1 MFKLISRIWA
11 IFLIL
16 LLSEIFD
23 LIESFMSALPI
34 FKYFI
39 SLLLLWSLIVFVFVC
54 IILFLRKS
62 YIEYRN
68 TTLEQLK
75 AEQQTIEKIKQLA
88 QDYVKDFIEQ
98 GKSEFTHDDLK
109 DFTVIV
115 KFKNGIT
122 IPKLERYSYKEHALL
137 LDILEETYN
146 QLINNF
152 EFKELQK
159 RYY

>member
-1 MFKLISRIWA
+1 MFAVVETILAIILIGV
-11 IFLIL
+11 
-16 LLSEIFD
+16 LSEIFH
-23 LIESFMSALPI
+23 LIVSFMSAFPI
-34 FKYFI
+34 FKDFI
-39 SLLLLWSLIVFVFVC
+39 SILFWSLIVFVFVC

-62 YIEYRN
+62 YIEYKN

-75 AEQQTIEKIKQLA
+75 TEQQTIEKIKQLA

-137 LDILEETYN
+137 LNILEETYN
-146 QLINNF
+146 KLINNF
-152 EFKELQK
+152 EFKEWQK

>member
-1 MFKLISRIWA
+1 MFAVVETILAIILIGV
-11 IFLIL
+11 
-16 LLSEIFD
+16 LSEIFH
-23 LIESFMSALPI
+23 LIESFMSAFPI
-34 FKYFI
+34 FKDFI
-39 SLLLLWSLIVFVFVC
+39 SLLLWSLIVFVFVC
-54 IILFLRKS
+54 IILFLRKN
-62 YIEYRN
+62 YIEYIN

-75 AEQQTIEKIKQLA
+75 TEQQTIEKIKQLA

-115 KFKNGIT
+115 KFKNGIN

-152 EFKELQK
+152 EFKEWQK

>member
-39 SLLLLWSLIVFVFVC
+39 SLLLWSLIVFVFVC

-75 AEQQTIEKIKQLA
+75 TEQQTIEKIKQLA

-109 DFTVIV
+109 NFTVIV
-115 KFKNGIT
+115 KFKNGIN

-152 EFKELQK
+152 EF
-159 RYY
+159 

>member
-1 MFKLISRIWA
+1 MFKLILNIWA

-16 LLSEIFD
+16 LLSEIFH
-23 LIESFMSALPI
+23 LIESFMSAFPI
-34 FKYFI
+34 FKDFI
-39 SLLLLWSLIVFVFVC
+39 YILFWSLIVFIFVC

-62 YIEYRN
+62 YIEYKN
-68 TTLEQLK
+68 TTLEKLK

-115 KFKNGIT
+115 KFKNGII

-152 EFKELQK
+152 EFKEWQK

>member
-39 SLLLLWSLIVFVFVC
+39 SLLLWALIVFVFVC

-62 YIEYRN
+62 YIEYKN

-75 AEQQTIEKIKQLA
+75 TEQQTIEKIKQLA

-115 KFKNGIT
+115 KFKNGIN

-152 EFKELQK
+152 EFKEWQK

>member
-1 MFKLISRIWA
+1 MFKLILNIWA

-16 LLSEIFD
+16 LLSEIFH
-23 LIESFMSALPI
+23 LIESFMSAFPI
-34 FKYFI
+34 FKDFI
-39 SLLLLWSLIVFVFVC
+39 SILLWSLIVFVFVC

-62 YIEYRN
+62 YVEYKS
-68 TTLEQLK
+68 TTLEKLK
-75 AEQQTIEKIKQLA
+75 AEQQTIEKIKQLS
-88 QDYVKDFIEQ
+88 QDFVKDFIEQ

-152 EFKELQK
+152 EFKEWQK

>member
-16 LLSEIFD
+16 LLSEIFHS
-23 LIESFMSALPI
+23 IESFMSIFPI
-34 FKYFI
+34 FKDFI
-39 SLLLLWSLIVFVFVC
+39 SILLWSLIVFVFVC
-54 IILFLRKS
+54 IILFLRKN

-68 TTLEQLK
+68 TTLEKLK

-137 LDILEETYN
+137 LNILEETYN

-152 EFKELQK
+152 EIKE
-159 RYY
+159 

>member
-1 MFKLISRIWA
+1 MFAVVETILAIILIGV
-11 IFLIL
+11 
-16 LLSEIFD
+16 LSEIFH
-23 LIESFMSALPI
+23 LIESFISTFPI
-34 FKYFI
+34 FKDFI
-39 SLLLLWSLIVFVFVC
+39 SILLWSLIVFVFVC
-54 IILFLRKS
+54 TILFLRKN

-68 TTLEQLK
+68 TTLEKLK

-88 QDYVKDFIEQ
+88 QDYVKNFIEQ
-98 GKSEFTHDDLK
+98 GKSEFTYDDLK

-137 LDILEETYN
+137 LNILEETYN
-146 QLINNF
+146 KLINNF
-152 EFKELQK
+152 EFKEWQK

>member
-39 SLLLLWSLIVFVFVC
+39 SLLLWSLIVFVFVC

-152 EFKELQK
+152 EFKEWQK

>member
-1 MFKLISRIWA
+1 MFAVVETILAIILIGV
-11 IFLIL
+11 
-16 LLSEIFD
+16 LSEIFH
-23 LIESFMSALPI
+23 LIESFMSAFPI
-34 FKYFI
+34 FKDFI
-39 SLLLLWSLIVFVFVC
+39 SLLLWSLIVFVFVC
-54 IILFLRKS
+54 IILFLRKN
-62 YIEYRN
+62 YIEYIN
-68 TTLEQLK
+68 TTLEPLK
-75 AEQQTIEKIKQLA
+75 TEQQTIEKIKQLA

-115 KFKNGIT
+115 KFKNGIN

-152 EFKELQK
+152 EFKEWQK

>member
-1 MFKLISRIWA
+1 MFAVVETILAIILIGV
-11 IFLIL
+11 
-16 LLSEIFD
+16 LSEIFH
-23 LIESFMSALPI
+23 LIESFISTFPI
-34 FKYFI
+34 FKDFI
-39 SLLLLWSLIVFVFVC
+39 SILLWSLIVVVFVC
-54 IILFLRKS
+54 TILFLRKN

-68 TTLEQLK
+68 TTLEKLK

-115 KFKNGIT
+115 KFKNGIN
-122 IPKLERYSYKEHALL
+122 IPKLEKYSYKEHALL
-137 LDILEETYN
+137 LDILEKTYN
-146 QLINNF
+146 QLLNNF
-152 EFKELQK
+152 EFKEWQK

>member
-1 MFKLISRIWA
+1 MFAVVETILAIILIGV
-11 IFLIL
+11 
-16 LLSEIFD
+16 LSEIFH
-23 LIESFMSALPI
+23 LIVSFMSAFPI
-34 FKYFI
+34 FKDFI
-39 SLLLLWSLIVFVFVC
+39 SILFWSLIVFVFVC

-62 YIEYRN
+62 YIEYKN

-75 AEQQTIEKIKQLA
+75 TEQQTIEKIKQLA

-115 KFKNGIT
+115 KLKNGIT

-137 LDILEETYN
+137 LNILEETYN
-146 QLINNF
+146 KLINNF
-152 EFKELQK
+152 EFKEWQK

>member
-1 MFKLISRIWA
+1 MFKLILNIWA

-16 LLSEIFD
+16 LLSEIFH
-23 LIESFMSALPI
+23 LIESFMSAFPI
-34 FKYFI
+34 FKDFI
-39 SLLLLWSLIVFVFVC
+39 SILFWSLIVFVFVC

-68 TTLEQLK
+68 TTLEKLK

-98 GKSEFTHDDLK
+98 GKSKFTHDDLK
-109 DFTVIV
+109 DFTVTV

-137 LDILEETYN
+137 LNILEETYN
-146 QLINNF
+146 KLINNF
-152 EFKELQK
+152 EFKEWQK

>member
-16 LLSEIFD
+16 LLSEIFHS
-23 LIESFMSALPI
+23 IESFMSIFPI
-34 FKYFI
+34 FKDFI
-39 SLLLLWSLIVFVFVC
+39 SILLWSLIVFVFVC
-54 IILFLRKS
+54 IILFLRKN

-68 TTLEQLK
+68 TTLEKLK

-115 KFKNGIT
+115 KFKNGII

-137 LDILEETYN
+137 LEVLEETYN
-146 QLINNF
+146 KLINN
-152 EFKELQK
+152 
-159 RYY
+159 

>member
-1 MFKLISRIWA
+1 MFAVVETILAIILIGV
-11 IFLIL
+11 
-16 LLSEIFD
+16 LSEIFH
-23 LIESFMSALPI
+23 LIESFMSTFPI
-34 FKYFI
+34 FKDFI
-39 SLLLLWSLIVFVFVC
+39 SILLWALIVFVFVC

-62 YIEYRN
+62 YIEYKN
-68 TTLEQLK
+68 ITLEQLK
-75 AEQQTIEKIKQLA
+75 TEQQTIEKIKQLA
-88 QDYVKDFIEQ
+88 QDYVKDSIVQ

-115 KFKNGIT
+115 KFKNGIN

-152 EFKELQK
+152 EFKEWQK

>member
-1 MFKLISRIWA
+1 MFAVVETILAIILIGV
-11 IFLIL
+11 
-16 LLSEIFD
+16 LSEIFH
-23 LIESFMSALPI
+23 LIESFMSAFPI
-34 FKYFI
+34 FKDFI
-39 SLLLLWSLIVFVFVC
+39 SILFWSLIVFVFVC

-62 YIEYRN
+62 YIEYKN
-68 TTLEQLK
+68 TTLEKLK
-75 AEQQTIEKIKQLA
+75 AEQQTIEKIKQLS
-88 QDYVKDFIEQ
+88 QNYVKDFIEQ

-122 IPKLERYSYKEHALL
+122 IPKLERYSYNEHALL
-137 LDILEETYN
+137 LNILEETYN

-152 EFKELQK
+152 EFKEWQK

>member
-39 SLLLLWSLIVFVFVC
+39 SLLLWSLIVFVFVC

-152 EFKELQK
+152 EFKE
-159 RYY
+159 

>member
-1 MFKLISRIWA
+1 MFKLILNIWA

-16 LLSEIFD
+16 LLSEIFH
-23 LIESFMSALPI
+23 LIESFMSTFPI
-34 FKYFI
+34 FKDFI
-39 SLLLLWSLIVFVFVC
+39 SILLWSLIVFVFVC

-62 YIEYRN
+62 YIEYKN
-68 TTLEQLK
+68 TTLEKLK
-75 AEQQTIEKIKQLA
+75 TEQQTIEKIKQLA

-115 KFKNGIT
+115 KFKNGIN
-122 IPKLERYSYKEHALL
+122 IPKLEKYSYKEHALL
-137 LDILEETYN
+137 LDILEKTYN
-146 QLINNF
+146 QLLNNF
-152 EFKELQK
+152 EFKEWQK

>member
-1 MFKLISRIWA
+1 MFAVVETILAIILIGV
-11 IFLIL
+11 
-16 LLSEIFD
+16 LSEIFH
-23 LIESFMSALPI
+23 LIESFMSAFPI
-34 FKYFI
+34 FKDFI
-39 SLLLLWSLIVFVFVC
+39 SILLWSLIVFVFVC

-62 YIEYRN
+62 YVEYKS
-68 TTLEQLK
+68 TTLEKLK
-75 AEQQTIEKIKQLA
+75 AEQQTIEKIKQLS
-88 QDYVKDFIEQ
+88 QDFVKDFIEQ

-152 EFKELQK
+152 EFKEWQK

>member
-23 LIESFMSALPI
+23 LIESFMSAFPI
-34 FKYFI
+34 FKDFI
-39 SLLLLWSLIVFVFVC
+39 SVLLWSLIVFVFVC

-62 YIEYRN
+62 YVEYKS
-68 TTLEQLK
+68 TTLEKLK
-75 AEQQTIEKIKQLA
+75 AEQQTIEKIKQLS
-88 QDYVKDFIEQ
+88 QDFVKDFIEQ

-152 EFKELQK
+152 EFKEWQK

>member
-23 LIESFMSALPI
+23 LIESFMSTFPI
-34 FKYFI
+34 FKDFI
-39 SLLLLWSLIVFVFVC
+39 SILLWSLIAFVFVC

-62 YIEYRN
+62 YVEYKN
-68 TTLEQLK
+68 TTLEKLK

-152 EFKELQK
+152 EFKEWQK

>member
-16 LLSEIFD
+16 LLSEIFH
-23 LIESFMSALPI
+23 LIESFMSTFPI
-34 FKYFI
+34 FKDFI
-39 SLLLLWSLIVFVFVC
+39 SILLWSLIVFVFVC

-62 YIEYRN
+62 YIEYKN
-68 TTLEQLK
+68 ITLEKLN

-137 LDILEETYN
+137 LNILEETYN
-146 QLINNF
+146 QLINKF
-152 EFKELQK
+152 EFKEWQK

>member
-1 MFKLISRIWA
+1 MFKLILNIWA

-23 LIESFMSALPI
+23 LIESFMSAFPI
-34 FKYFI
+34 FKDFI
-39 SLLLLWSLIVFVFVC
+39 SILLWSLIVFVFVC

-62 YIEYRN
+62 YIEYKN
-68 TTLEQLK
+68 TTLEKLK
-75 AEQQTIEKIKQLA
+75 VEQQTIEKIKQLA
-88 QDYVKDFIEQ
+88 QDFVKDFIEQ

-115 KFKNGIT
+115 KFKNGIN

-152 EFKELQK
+152 EFKEWQK

>member
-1 MFKLISRIWA
+1 MFKLILNIWA

-16 LLSEIFD
+16 LLSEIFH
-23 LIESFMSALPI
+23 LIESFMPAFPI
-34 FKYFI
+34 FKDFI
-39 SLLLLWSLIVFVFVC
+39 SILLWSLIVFVFVC
-54 IILFLRKS
+54 IILFLRNS
-62 YIEYRN
+62 YIEYKN
-68 TTLEQLK
+68 TTLEKSK

-88 QDYVKDFIEQ
+88 QDFVKDFIEQ

-115 KFKNGIT
+115 KFKNGIN

-137 LDILEETYN
+137 LDILEKTYN
-146 QLINNF
+146 KLINNF
-152 EFKELQK
+152 EFKEWQQ

>member
-1 MFKLISRIWA
+1 MFKLISRICA

-39 SLLLLWSLIVFVFVC
+39 SLLLWSLIVFVFVC

-62 YIEYRN
+62 YIEHRN

-152 EFKELQK
+152 EFKDWQK